1 VKHLVVSLAVLM
13 MAGCSRAPEPEWTEP
28 EPAVAPAVGVQPGV
42 VPIDAEPPLRPREHA
57 PSVSELSLRDKA
69 AQLIMP
75 WIGGEYWA
83 SDADATHQ
91 TLQLVSEE
99 RVGGF
104 VTGSG
109 ASPYDLAAKF
119 NALQRAS
126 RLPLLVAADL
136 ESGPAQRFRGGT
148 IFPGNMALGATG
160 REDDAYAVGRVIARE
175 ARAVGIHMD
184 FAPVVDVNN
193 NPANPIINIRSF
205 GEDPVHVGRMGAAFI
220 RGLRDN
226 GVLATAKHFPGH
238 GDTGADSHIM
248 LPVIRTDRA
257 RLDSIELVPFRIA
270 VHAGVDAVMT
280 AHIAL
285 PLVTGD
291 SALPATLSAI
301 VVDTILRGEMGF
313 RGLVVTDALNMGAV
327 VNRYGAAQA
336 AVLALKAGADILL
349 MPTDVRAAVD
359 AIVNA
364 VASGDIPLERLE
376 QSVQRV
382 LDAKE
387 RLGLFRRRLVDL
399 NQVARHVGTREDR
412 QTAEAIARRSLVL
425 VRDDSGL
432 VPLPEARRVLVV
444 AINDEGSTALGTAFT
459 QQLRPGVQSLQ
470 LLRIFPA
477 SGPLSYD
484 SVRIAAARADV
495 VVVIASAR
503 PVSWQPNA
511 VAIPDSAAAL
521 VQQLAVQGLPVVVVS
536 AGSPYLI
543 GQMPAAPSYLVTWSG
558 SELAERAAADALLG
572 RTDITGRLP
581 VSLPPW
587 FVFGSGLTRIGR
599 TSNGSR

>member
-1 VKHLVVSLAVLM
+1 MKHHVVSLAVLLAL
-13 MAGCSRAPEPEWTEP
+13 AGCRSAPPRAAEP
-28 EPAVAPAVGVQPGV
+28 EPPGPPDVGVTPDV
-42 VPIDAEPPLRPREHA
+42 VAIPNEPRLRERTHA
-57 PSVSELSLRDKA
+57 PSVDELSLRDKV

-75 WIGGEYWA
+75 WIGGEYW
-83 SDADATHQ
+83 SNDAEAYERTIR
-91 TLQLVSEE
+91 LVTDEH
-99 RVGGF
+99 VGGF

-119 NALQRAS
+119 NMLQRAS

-136 ESGPAQRFRGGT
+136 ESGPSQRFRGGT
-148 IFPGNMALGATG
+148 MFPGNMAIGATG
-160 REDDAYAVGRVIARE
+160 REDDAYDVGRVIARE
-175 ARAVGIHMD
+175 ARAVGIHID

-205 GEDPVHVGRMGAAFI
+205 GEDPQRVGRLGAAFI

-226 GVLATAKHFPGH
+226 GLLATAKHYPGH
-238 GDTGADSHIM
+238 GDTDDDSHIM
-248 LPVIRTDRA
+248 LPVIRAERA
-257 RLDSIELVPFRIA
+257 RLDSVELVPFRRA
-270 VHAGVDAVMT
+270 VAAGVDAVMT

-285 PLVTGD
+285 PQVTGD
-291 SALPATLSAI
+291 SALPATLSP
-301 VVDTILRGEMGF
+301 VLLDTILRGDLGF
-313 RGLVVTDALNMGAV
+313 RGLIVTDALNMGAV

-336 AVLALKAGADILL
+336 AVMAFQAGADILL

-364 VASGDIPLERLE
+364 VAAGQIPLERLD

-399 NQVARHVGTREDR
+399 NQVARHVGARAD
-412 QTAEAIARRSLVL
+412 QQAAEAIARRSLVL

-432 VPLPEARRVLVV
+432 VPLPASRRRVLVV
-444 AINDEGSTALGTAFT
+444 AINDEGSTALGAAFS
-459 QQLRPGVQSLQ
+459 QELRGGVQSLT

-484 SVRIAAARADV
+484 SVRTAAARAGLI
-495 VVVIASAR
+495 VVIASAR

-521 VQQLAVQGLPVVVVS
+521 VQQLALQHLPVVVVS

-543 GQMPAAPSYLVTWSG
+543 GQMPAIPSYLVAWSG
-558 SELAERAAADALLG
+558 TELAERAVADALLG
-572 RTDITGRLP
+572 RADITGRLP
-581 VSLPPW
+581 VAVPPW
-587 FVFGSGLTRIGR
+587 FVLGSGLTRAGR
-599 TSNGSR
+599 AGAQ

>member
-13 MAGCSRAPEPEWTEP
+13 MAGCSRAPAPEWTEP
-28 EPAVAPAVGVQPGV
+28 EPAESAPQVGVQPGV

-75 WIGGEYWA
+75 WIGGEYWS
-83 SDADATHQ
+83 SDADATQQ
-91 TLQLVSEE
+91 TLRLVSEE

-104 VTGSG
+104 VTGIS

-119 NALQRAS
+119 NTLQRAS
-126 RLPLLVAADL
+126 RLPLLIAADL
-136 ESGPAQRFRGGT
+136 ESGPGQRFRGGT
-148 IFPGNMALGATG
+148 VFPGNMALGATR

-238 GDTGADSHIM
+238 GDTGSDSHIM
-248 LPVIRTDRA
+248 LPVIRTDRT

-270 VHAGVDAVMT
+270 VNAGVDAVMT

-291 SALPATLSAI
+291 SALPATLSP
-301 VVDTILRGEMGF
+301 VMLDTILRGDMGF

-336 AVLALKAGADILL
+336 AVMALRAGADILL

-364 VASGDIPLERLE
+364 VASGAIPLERLE

-399 NQVARHVGTREDR
+399 NQLARHVGARADRE
-412 QTAEAIARRSLVL
+412 TAEAIARRSLVL

-432 VPLPEARRVLVV
+432 VPLPESRRRVLVI
-444 AINDEGSTALGTAFT
+444 AINDEGSTGLGTVFS
-459 QQLRPGVQSLQ
+459 QQLRTGVQSLQ
-470 LLRIFPA
+470 LMRIFPA
-477 SGPLSYD
+477 SGPPSYD
-484 SVRIAAARADV
+484 SVRTAAARAGV

-503 PVSWQPNA
+503 PVSWQPSA

-521 VQQLAVQGLPVVVVS
+521 IQQLAVQGLPVVVVS

-543 GQMPAAPSYLVTWSG
+543 GQMPAVPGYLVSWSG

-587 FVFGSGLTRIGR
+587 FVLGAGLTRVGR
-599 TSNGSR
+599 AAQ